1 MLTAR
6 LGNAGS
12 KSSLL
17 LSDGRQIHLEEV
29 GSVWYRRPTHITA
42 NTALPIIEKE
52 FIEREAR
59 SGLWG
64 LIRTIPGLWVNH
76 PDAIRE
82 ASYKARQLQVAHS
95 LGLDIPRTLITN
107 NPEALKQFHIECGGK
122 IIYKLLGFPLYKAD
136 DLPIST
142 YTNLVPDE
150 MLNQAHRVT
159 ATAHMFQEY
168 IEKVCDL
175 RVIVIGQKV
184 FAAEMYPLS
193 EETRIDFRKD
203 YGALRYAVH
212 SLPDAIR
219 TALLEMSRYYRLNYA
234 AVDMLYTSACR
245 YVYVETNPAGQFG
258 WLEGPTDL
266 PLYQS
271 LARLLATRNEA

>member
-1 MLTAR
+1 MMARANLILYTTKTRKMTKRNVIVKKTLILSNRDDPHVSHLVIELDKLDHPWVLFDPDDFPTQAVLIAR

-17 LSDGRQIHLEEV
+17 LSDGRPIHLEEA

-42 NTALPIIEKE
+42 NTALPAIEKE

-64 LIRTIPGLWVNH
+64 LLRTIPGLWVNH

-82 ASYKARQLQVAHS
+82 ASYKARQLQIAHS

-107 NPEALKQFHIECGGK
+107 DPDALKQFHIECGGK
-122 IIYKLLGFPLYKAD
+122 IIYKLLGFPLYQAD

-142 YTNLVPDE
+142 YTNLVPGE

-159 ATAHMFQEY
+159 ATAHLFQEY

-175 RVIVIGQKV
+175 RVIIIGQKV

-193 EETRIDFRKD
+193 EEARIDFRKD
-203 YGALRYAVH
+203 
-212 SLPDAIR
+212 
-219 TALLEMSRYYRLNYA
+219 
-234 AVDMLYTSACR
+234 
-245 YVYVETNPAGQFG
+245 
-258 WLEGPTDL
+258 
-266 PLYQS
+266 
-271 LARLLATRNEA
+271 